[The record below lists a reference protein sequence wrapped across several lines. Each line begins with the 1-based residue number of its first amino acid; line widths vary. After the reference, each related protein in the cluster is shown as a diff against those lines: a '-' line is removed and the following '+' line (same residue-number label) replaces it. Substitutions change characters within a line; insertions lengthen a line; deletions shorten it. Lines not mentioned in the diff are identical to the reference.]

1 MPVEYAYNTKFKLSN
16 EKSVSCW
23 LNRVIVSER
32 RVLGVLTYA
41 FFNDEDLK
49 KINIKYLN
57 HDYYTDVI
65 SFKDSSDEKVGGD
78 IAISVDRVVENAK
91 HFNVSFDEELRRV
104 MVHGL
109 LHFLGFNDKTKED
122 KLKMTQTES
131 LKMKMFHVE
140 Q

>member
-32 RVLGVLTYA
+32 RVLGALTYA

-78 IAISVDRVVENAK
+78 IAISVDRVIENAT

>member
-1 MPVEYAYNTKFKLSN
+1 MPVEYTYNTKFKLSN
-16 EKSVSCW
+16 ETSVSSW
-23 LNRVIVSER
+23 LNQVIVSER
-32 RVLGVLTYA
+32 RVLGSLTYA

-49 KINIKYLN
+49 KMNIKYLN
-57 HDYYTDVI
+57 HNYYTDVI
-65 SFKDSSDEKVGGD
+65 SFNDSTSEIVGGD
-78 IAISVDRVVENAK
+78 IAISVDRVIENAT

-122 KLKMTQTES
+122 KLKMAQTES

>member
-32 RVLGVLTYA
+32 RVLGALTYA

-78 IAISVDRVVENAK
+78 IAISVDRVIENAK

>member
-23 LNRVIVSER
+23 LNQVVVSER

-49 KINIKYLN
+49 KMNIKYLN
-57 HDYYTDVI
+57 HDHYTDVI

-78 IAISVDRVVENAK
+78 IAISVDRVIENAK

>member
-1 MPVEYAYNTKFKLSN
+1 MPIEYRYNTKFKLFN
-16 EKSVSCW
+16 EANVSFW
-23 LNRVIVSER
+23 LNQVVKSER
-32 RVLGVLTYA
+32 RVLGILTYA

-49 KINIKYLN
+49 KMNIKYLN
-57 HDYYTDVI
+57 HDSYTDVI
-65 SFKDSSDEKVGGD
+65 SFSDSIDEKVGGD
-78 IAISVDRVVENAK
+78 IAISIDRVFENAT

-109 LHFLGFNDKTKED
+109 LHFLGFNDKTKEE
-122 KLKMTQTES
+122 KLKMTQAES